1 MSKLYNQYCKL
12 KEQDSSKIYILK
24 SGIFYLLIAEDAEI
38 YGGKLGLK
46 VTKLNDEV
54 NKCGFPISSYE
65 KYKLMLDSF
74 NCNYEFVEEQ
84 IQQQN
89 NHMEILHYLKNLDIN
104 SLTPLKALE
113 ILNELK
119 EKIIDE

>member
-1 MSKLYNQYCKL
+1 MSKLYNLYCKL
-12 KEQDSSKIYILK
+12 KEEDSSKIYILK
-24 SGIFYLLIAEDAEI
+24 SGIFYLLIAEDAEV
-38 YGGKLGLK
+38 YGVKLGLK

-65 KYKLMLDSF
+65 KYKVMLDNC
-74 NCNYEFVEEQ
+74 NCNYEFVEEKKQ
-84 IQQQN
+84 EQTNQN
-89 NHMEILHYLKNLDIN
+89 EISRYLKNVDIN

-119 EKIIDE
+119 EKAMNE